1 MKNFTEHQE
10 LGSAQP
16 SVELKVTE
24 QKTCKNCKK
33 KRSIDNFYKEGR
45 NSDGFGGKCKD
56 CLKIMAK
63 RVSDQNKL
71 KRKIKKSSKVC
82 CSCKKMLQ
90 ASLFNSN
97 KSTADWLS
105 SICKNCAS
113 EYKKQYYKNEDV
125 KDRESKRLKEFAENN
140 KKHLQEYRREY
151 YSRPEVKAKKNIN
164 SINSQRRQRERIPSW
179 ENLNSIKDFYMKSR
193 KAGLEVDHIVPIN
206 SELVC
211 GLHCV
216 DNFQLLTRS
225 ENARKGNRLWPD
237 MP

>member
-140 KKHLQEYRREY
+140 KKHLQEYRR
-151 YSRPEVKAKKNIN
+151 KK
-164 SINSQRRQRERIPSW
+164 
-179 ENLNSIKDFYMKSR
+179 Y
-193 KAGLEVDHIVPIN
+193 
-206 SELVC
+206 
-211 GLHCV
+211 
-216 DNFQLLTRS
+216 
-225 ENARKGNRLWPD
+225 
-237 MP
+237 